1 MRLSDVGTAIDGV
14 ENAKTAAWY
23 MGKPAVILDIQRQ
36 PGANII
42 QTVDRIKAKLP
53 KIQLS
58 IPAGITV
65 SVLADRTET
74 IRASVA
80 DVQFTLVLTIGL
92 VILVIFMFLG
102 KLWGTVI
109 PGVALPLSI
118 VGTFGCMALAGYSLD
133 NLSLMSLT
141 IAAGFVVDDAIVMI
155 ENIVRYIEA
164 GEPPL
169 EAAYKGAKQIGFTIV
184 SLTVSLVAVFIPLLF
199 MSGIIGRLFRE
210 FAITLTFAIL
220 VSRSSR

>member
-1 MRLSDVGTAIDGV
+1 VRLSDVGTAIDGV